1 MLARAVLAVLTALAF
16 APGLGLA
23 QSTSPNGV
31 RTLDPPGA
39 IKAEGTW
46 SLGVRA
52 GDFVFVAG
60 MQGIDPATNAL
71 VKDPQARILRAFL
84 NLKLIA
90 ESEGASLTDCV
101 RLTVYV
107 SDLHRYAQMVD
118 KAQAE
123 LWGKPPYPPRTM
135 IEVQRLFDDDI
146 VEIDSV
152 FYAPAKR

>member
-1 MLARAVLAVLTALAF
+1 MPWRRTY
-16 APGLGLA
+16 LA

-60 MQGIDPATNAL
+60 MQGMDPATNAL

-90 ESEGASLTDCV
+90 ESEGASLQDCV

-107 SDLHRYAQMVD
+107 SDLHRYAPMVE

-123 LWGKPPYPPRTM
+123 LWGKPPRTM
-135 IEVQRLFDDDI
+135 IEVQSRST
-146 VEIDSV
+146 SV
-152 FYAPAKR
+152 LRAGEEMSAWKASRAA